1 MPTSIPAD
9 DNGLLSVANAIARG
23 EGVDWDAANRTTVE
37 PDLVNQL
44 RVIDTVAQ
52 FGDRIPDT
60 WGRLTIAG
68 ELGRGSHGTVY
79 RAHDPH
85 LGIDIA
91 LKVVKPGGRGGS
103 AIVARALNE
112 ARMLAQINH
121 QNVVRVFW
129 AEPLGDEVGVAM
141 EIVNGRTLRDI
152 VRQQFPLPVS
162 EVVSIGLDV
171 CRALTA
177 VHGQRMLHGDIKA
190 GNVMRTAEGRTVLM
204 DFGVGQDLKV
214 EDPPSLRTAGTPLYL
229 APELFEGHPR
239 TPQADIYSTGV
250 LLYHLATDAYPVDAH
265 DAIGVERHHAAR
277 RPMRPIR
284 ELRPDLPKA
293 FVAAV
298 ERAIARR
305 PVDRYQSAV
314 EFADALEK
322 ARKPASPIPQY
333 LLPAVAAVLVAIA
346 SYLAWPRGGSDV
358 VASNAPTAVA
368 GPAALATGATTP
380 ATAADGYR
388 IDAAFYRLQGKTD
401 VRLEPG
407 ARVSEGDAISLRIQS
422 SVPVYAYVVNE
433 DERGESY
440 LLFPLPDQPVANPLP
455 AGKTQEIPGV
465 IGGESVRW
473 VVSSAGGREHFLI
486 FVMPEKPAPMFE
498 KMFASLAAPSYG
510 ARTQARRL
518 SGDALVALRGVGGL
532 SKSPAPAATAR
543 LSEQFSVPLAEGEET
558 ARGVWIRQLTVDNPQ
573 R

>member
-1 MPTSIPAD
+1 M
-9 DNGLLSVANAIARG
+9 
-23 EGVDWDAANRTTVE
+23 DWDAANGPPSE
-37 PDLVNQL
+37 PDLVDQL
-44 RVIDTVAQ
+44 RIIDTVAQ
-52 FGDRIPDT
+52 FGDPIPDT

-121 QNVVRVFW
+121 PERG
-129 AEPLGDEVGVAM
+129 PRLLGRAARRR
-141 EIVNGRTLRDI
+141 GRRGHGARQRPHASRL
-152 VRQQFPLPVS
+152 VRQQFPLQAS
-162 EVVSIGLDV
+162 EVVFDWRWTCAARSPP
-171 CRALTA
+171 CTA
-177 VHGQRMLHGDIKA
+177 QRHAPRRHQGRQRHADRR
-190 GNVMRTAEGRTVLM
+190 GGRTVLM

-214 EDPPSLRTAGTPLYL
+214 EDAALAADRRHAAVPRARALRR
-229 APELFEGHPR
+229 HPR
-239 TPQADIYSTGV
+239 TPQADIYSMGV

-305 PVDRYQSAV
+305 PADRYQSAV

-440 LLFPLPDQPVANPLP
+440 LLFPLPDQQVANPLP

-532 SKSPAPAATAR
+532 SKSPAPAATTR